1 MPSTR
6 AANGADHAVF
16 SLEQSVAGMHAAADF
31 VADRVINREAIIHQ
45 AFLALL
51 TGEHLLLQS
60 RTGAG
65 KTLLAEQVFAMFNGA
80 NIFKVQASKEQQPDT
95 YFGGLD
101 VAMLKEGKVFHN
113 TEGSIVDCEFAFIDE
128 IFDANDFTLRALL
141 SVLNERALVRGVQN
155 QPAKTHTVIAATNY
169 LRVNEVTEAILDR
182 FMFKAVILP
191 DKNPFLQY
199 RISRRYLKHGGEKV
213 TPPKV
218 IPFATLQRLNRIV
231 TGRDE
236 QYAVG
241 ISDDV
246 LYFMNLVVRHYE
258 YARNRM
264 LRETHDRR
272 AVREMPEY
280 YVSPRSQAKALDVLR
295 AIAVWNG
302 RTAVERDDVK
312 ALTSIFA
319 TVGVEEEVQT
329 FNKSYTTLVN
339 TLSVS
344 NGFEQLKVLLS
355 FASMLSE
362 LKADPRLLGHP
373 LTELEHTPIRRT
385 FFDWLKDSLS
395 GGGSVEDQ
403 NRRIL
408 RQFLQEF
415 IPVCEEIRELK
426 AQLEQEVVIL
436 TRS

>member
-1 MPSTR
+1 MPTATS
-6 AANGADHAVF
+6 AASKADISGF
-16 SLEQSVAGMHAAADF
+16 SIEQSVTALHKAAAF
-31 VADRVINREAIIHQ
+31 VAQRVINREDIIRQ
-45 AFLALL
+45 GFLALL

-65 KTLLAEQVFAMFNGA
+65 KTLLAEQLFAMFRGA
-80 NIFKVQASKEQQPDT
+80 DIFKVQASKEQQPDT

-101 VAMLKEGKVFHN
+101 VAMLKQGKVFHN
-113 TEGSIVDCEFAFIDE
+113 TEGSIIDCEFGFIDE

-155 QPAKTHTVIAATNY
+155 QAAKTHTVIAATNY

-191 DKNPFLQY
+191 DKNPYLQY
-199 RISRRYLKHGGEKV
+199 RISQRYLQHGGSKV
-213 TPPKV
+213 EPPQA
-218 IPFATLQRLNRIV
+218 IDFATLRNLNAIV
-231 TGRDE
+231 SGRD
-236 QYAVG
+236 ASHSVN
-241 ISDDV
+241 ISEEI
-246 LYFMNLVVRHYE
+246 LYFTNLVVRHYE

-264 LRETHDRR
+264 LRETQGRHSV
-272 AVREMPEY
+272 AAAEY

-295 AIAVWNG
+295 AIALWSG
-302 RTAVERDDVK
+302 RTDVK
-312 ALTSIFA
+312 REDVRELSGIFA
-319 TVGVEEEVQT
+319 TTGVDEEVQT

-355 FASMLSE
+355 FASLLADLQENPE
-362 LKADPRLLGHP
+362 LISRP

-385 FFDWLKDSLS
+385 FFSWLKESLS
-395 GGGSVEDQ
+395 GGASVEDQ
-403 NRRIL
+403 NRATL

-426 AQLEQEVVIL
+426 AQLELEVAKV
-436 TRS
+436 TRG